1 MMMKRSAF
9 VAALSLAL
17 AAGSAALAADAT
29 GKWSGEVKLPTG
41 QSLPFVA
48 HLKQQGDV
56 VTGRLEGINGAP
68 DVQITDG
75 KVSGDTVTFS
85 GVRQIQNEPV
95 KFNYIAKPM
104 GANGLHFQ
112 ILRDDGKA
120 APLESHTT
128 KVAAE

>member
-1 MMMKRSAF
+1 MMKKPFAF
-9 VAALSLAL
+9 AAALSLAL

-29 GKWSGEVKLPTG
+29 GKWSGDVKLPTG

-48 HLKQQGDV
+48 HLKQQGET
-56 VTGRLEGINGAP
+56 VTGRLEGIGGAP
-68 DVQITDG
+68 DVQIMDG
-75 KVSGDTVTFS
+75 KVAGDTVTFS
-85 GVRQIQNEPV
+85 GVRQIQGAPV

-104 GANGLHFQ
+104 GPNGLHFQ

-128 KVAAE
+128 KVGPE

>member
-75 KVSGDTVTFS
+75 KVAGDTVTFS
-85 GVRQIQNEPV
+85 GVRQIQNGSV

-104 GANGLHFQ
+104 GANGMHFQ

-128 KVAAE
+128 KVGPE